1 MADEARGFGG
11 QRGDEREGERERRG
25 SLPAGCLSRFRSIW
39 AWSGVDRLLLGVK
52 GGGRGPHVPRGAGGG
67 PRHHRRRPLHRY
79 DHHGPQPRTSSSSLI
94 LVPKAVR
101 SDLDSP
107 PHHPKRTFPFGK
119 LECRRGVQGKKHTSS
134 ASVCR
139 THTGVEVL
147 EIVRE
152 MSGLASFGQVVPA
165 IVGMMGCS
173 FGVFYCVRNLKV
185 SEKKRKK
192 KTSSSCVRKTKT
204 RPWLSPT
211 TRAHRGG
218 CRAARQ
224 VPPPGTPPSRG
235 LHSFRI
241 TLRLSSLR
249 Y

>member
-1 MADEARGFGG
+1 M
-11 QRGDEREGERERRG
+11 
-25 SLPAGCLSRFRSIW
+25 
-39 AWSGVDRLLLGVK
+39 
-52 GGGRGPHVPRGAGGG
+52 
-67 PRHHRRRPLHRY
+67 
-79 DHHGPQPRTSSSSLI
+79 
-94 LVPKAVR
+94 
-101 SDLDSP
+101 
-107 PHHPKRTFPFGK
+107 
-119 LECRRGVQGKKHTSS
+119 RRGVRAKSIEVQLQFVVHTQESKS
-134 ASVCR
+134 R
-139 THTGVEVL
+139 

-185 SEKKRKK
+185 SEKKRKKK

-249 Y
+249 TDQSFRFKIFPNCKDCYGEIFMNNLHSIGLQSESINKVISIYLKSKNIYLNGRL

>member
-1 MADEARGFGG
+1 M
-11 QRGDEREGERERRG
+11 
-25 SLPAGCLSRFRSIW
+25 
-39 AWSGVDRLLLGVK
+39 
-52 GGGRGPHVPRGAGGG
+52 
-67 PRHHRRRPLHRY
+67 
-79 DHHGPQPRTSSSSLI
+79 
-94 LVPKAVR
+94 
-101 SDLDSP
+101 
-107 PHHPKRTFPFGK
+107 
-119 LECRRGVQGKKHTSS
+119 RRGVRAKSIEVQLQFVVHTQESKS
-134 ASVCR
+134 R
-139 THTGVEVL
+139 

-185 SEKKRKK
+185 RERKK
-192 KTSSSCVRKTKT
+192 KKTSSCVRKTKT

-249 Y
+249 TDQSFRFKIFPNCKVLGGQCAGTYADPSWAMKTAQYIQKMPREGADSKVFMNPIAKGHMPKTSTGATW

>member
-39 AWSGVDRLLLGVK
+39 AWSGVDRLLLGVN

-67 PRHHRRRPLHRY
+67 PRHHRRRPLHPY

-107 PHHPKRTFPFGK
+107 PHHPKRTFP
-119 LECRRGVQGKKHTSS
+119 ENSSAAWSQGKKHTSS

-139 THTGVEVL
+139 THTGVEVARDCARDERIGELRAGRPCDRWHDGMLFRSLLLCQEL
-147 EIVRE
+147 EGE
-152 MSGLASFGQVVPA
+152 
-165 IVGMMGCS
+165 
-173 FGVFYCVRNLKV
+173 
-185 SEKKRKK
+185 
-192 KTSSSCVRKTKT
+192 
-204 RPWLSPT
+204 
-211 TRAHRGG
+211 
-218 CRAARQ
+218 
-224 VPPPGTPPSRG
+224 
-235 LHSFRI
+235 
-241 TLRLSSLR
+241 
-249 Y
+249 